1 MRKLGLAALVAATL
15 AGGGL
20 LSTAF
25 NGQPARAD
33 MQGYK
38 VIEMSADE
46 AEAADLEK
54 MLNEQVVG
62 GWRLHSQVDDRLFI
76 FERR

>member
-1 MRKLGLAALVAATL
+1 LGA
-15 AGGGL
+15 
-20 LSTAF
+20 AF

-38 VIEMSADE
+38 VIEMSVDE
-46 AEAADLEK
+46 VEAADLEK
-54 MLNEQVVG
+54 MLNEQVAG
-62 GWRLHSQVDDRLFI
+62 GWRLHSQMDDRLFI